1 MPAMTPSFAFDGT
14 AVLVTGATS
23 GIGAAIALAFGRS
36 GASVMVSGRSEE
48 RGHAVCEEIRAAGG
62 RAEFLGGD
70 VTDSA
75 FCHRLVQAAAD
86 RLGGLDVLVNSAGI
100 IYHATAEETTDQ
112 QWRDTMATNVN
123 GTFFAC
129 RAAIPVMR
137 DAGGG
142 VIINI
147 ASDAGLTGS
156 PHLVAY
162 CTSKGAVIQ
171 MTRAMAIDHGPDG
184 IRVVAVCPGDVDTP
198 MLRGEFAD
206 RGLDAETGLRQSA
219 ASVPLG
225 AVGASEDM
233 ASLALFVASDAARF
247 MTGTAVVMDG
257 GARA

>member
-1 MPAMTPSFAFDGT
+1 MHAMTPSFAFDET

-36 GASVMVSGRSEE
+36 GASVMVSGRDEE
-48 RGHAVCEEIRAAGG
+48 RGNAVCEEIRAAGA

-75 FCHRLVQAAAD
+75 FCHRLVRAAAHE
-86 RLGGLDVLVNSAGI
+86 LGGLDVLVNSAGI

-112 QWRDTMATNVN
+112 QWIETLATNVN

-129 RAAIPVMR
+129 RAVIPIMR
-137 DAGGG
+137 AAGGG

-184 IRVVAVCPGDVDTP
+184 IRVVALCPGDVDTP

-219 ASVPLG
+219 ESVPLG
-225 AVGASEDM
+225 TVGASEDI